1 MVTLLDGKGGYATG
15 GTGHLTDGQIPAIAA
30 VAAFILTEDMSDPM
44 VFTDRWTLLMAAI
57 AAVQAIVA
65 ILAKK
70 SREKAGEDE
79 AQA

>member
-1 MVTLLDGKGGYATG
+1 
-15 GTGHLTDGQIPAIAA
+15 
-30 VAAFILTEDMSDPM
+30 MSDPM

-57 AAVQAIVA
+57 AAVQATVA